1 MKLSRNFSLQELTKR
16 ETAILKLLSENRNRV
31 IERSLVLNMIWG
43 DDNYFNGRS
52 LDVFITKLRKH
63 LKYDEGIQIN
73 NIHGVGFK
81 LELNEN

>member
-1 MKLSRNFSLQELTKR
+1 MF
-16 ETAILKLLSENRNRV
+16 
-31 IERSLVLNMIWG
+31 WG

-52 LDVFITKLRKH
+52 LDVFITKLRKY